1 MTGKDHARAALVI
14 VDVQNDFCP
23 GGALGVRGGDE
34 IVPILNEYASRFSR
48 AGLPVYATRD
58 WHPEQTTHFQ
68 KWGGLWPPHCVAG
81 TSGAAF
87 HSELKLPRQTIV
99 ISKGTQPEGDSY
111 STFHGW
117 DYDGLPFVD
126 SLRRH
131 GVRHLYIGGLA
142 TDYCVLFSTLDALS
156 QGFAVTVLLD
166 AVRGIDRKPGDSERA
181 LGKMKEAGADT
192 ATLEFIHAKLAEV
205 SGANPAKASRH

>member
-1 MTGKDHARAALVI
+1 MAGTDRARAALVI

-23 GGALGVRGGDE
+23 GGALGVLGGDE
-34 IVPILNEYASRFSR
+34 IVPVLSEYASRFSK
-48 AGLPVYATRD
+48 AGLPIFATRD

-68 KWGGLWPPHCVAG
+68 KWGGIWPPHCVAG
-81 TSGAAF
+81 TNGAAF
-87 HSELKLPRQTIV
+87 HSGLKLPRETII

-117 DYDGLPFVD
+117 DYDGLPFED
-126 SLRRH
+126 SLRRR
-131 GVRHLYIGGLA
+131 GVHHLYIGGLA

-166 AVRGIDRKPGDSERA
+166 AVRGIDREPGDSERA
-181 LGKMKEAGADT
+181 LRKMKEAGADT
-192 ATLEFIHAKLAEV
+192 ATLASIDAELGEAR
-205 SGANPAKASRH
+205 SAKASRPS

>member
-1 MTGKDHARAALVI
+1 VAVKDRARAALVI

-23 GGALGVRGGDE
+23 GGALGIRGGDE
-34 IVPILNEYASRFSR
+34 IVSILNEYASRFSQ

-58 WHPEQTTHFQ
+58 WHPEQTTHF
-68 KWGGLWPPHCVAG
+68 KRWGGSWPPHCVAG
-81 TSGAAF
+81 TNGAAF
-87 HSELKLPRQTIV
+87 HSDLKLPKETVV

-111 STFHGW
+111 STFHGR
-117 DYDGLPFVD
+117 DYDGLSFAD
-126 SLRRH
+126 SLRRR

-181 LGKMKEAGADT
+181 LQKMKEAGADT
-192 ATLEFIHAKLAEV
+192 ATLASIDAELGEV
-205 SGANPAKASRH
+205 RSAKASRLS